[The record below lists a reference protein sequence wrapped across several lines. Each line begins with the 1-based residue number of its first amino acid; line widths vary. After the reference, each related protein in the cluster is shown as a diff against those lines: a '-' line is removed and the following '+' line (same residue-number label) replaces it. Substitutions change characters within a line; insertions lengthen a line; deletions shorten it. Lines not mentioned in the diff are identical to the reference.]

1 MTVIVNEMEV
11 VVASAE
17 RGEASAAAPTQQAA
31 DPPPLTPREITEV
44 LERRARIA
52 LRVMAH

>member
-11 VVASAE
+11 VVAAGD
-17 RGEASAAAPTQQAA
+17 RGEASAAAPPQQAA